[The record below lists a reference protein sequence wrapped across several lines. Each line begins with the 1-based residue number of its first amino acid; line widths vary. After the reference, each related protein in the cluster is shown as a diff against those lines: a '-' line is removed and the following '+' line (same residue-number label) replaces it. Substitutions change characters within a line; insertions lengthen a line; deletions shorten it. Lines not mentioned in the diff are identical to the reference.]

1 LARSAEIHQLF
12 KLHDSTFHL
21 RNLTYITAYSAYVS
35 ATVDVAEVISN
46 QTGQSA
52 EASSRLALTLHVLT
66 QAAHHTPGIQR
77 SIAHLRQRLDRPQQP
92 FSDGPSGATTPTTAH
107 PLGQTSNIP
116 TRPAAEPRRDE
127 LPATNAFSLLPL
139 GAGFEELFASLQP
152 EYAPNSLMNQ
162 DIGSTADL
170 PMMQEDW
177 LSAFEL

>member
-12 KLHDSTFHL
+12 KLHDCTFHL

-77 SIAHLRQRLDRPQQP
+77 SIAHLRQRLDRPRQP

-107 PLGQTSNIP
+107 PLGQTSDIP
-116 TRPAAEPRRDE
+116 TRPAIELRDE
-127 LPATNAFSLLPL
+127 PLGTNAFSLLPL

-152 EYAPNSLMNQ
+152 EYAPDSLMSQ
-162 DIGSTADL
+162 DVGSTADL